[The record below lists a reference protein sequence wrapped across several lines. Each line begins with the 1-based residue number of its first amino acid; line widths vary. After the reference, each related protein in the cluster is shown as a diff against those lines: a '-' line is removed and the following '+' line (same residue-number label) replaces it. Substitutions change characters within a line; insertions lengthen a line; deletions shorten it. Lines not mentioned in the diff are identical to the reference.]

1 MKLIINGD
9 EFGLTR
15 GVSEGIIKC
24 MKNGILTDTSAMTN
38 MPFFE
43 EAINI
48 AKSEGINEM
57 GIHLNMTCGKP
68 VLPQNEVSSIC
79 DENGNFYRKPELIPS
94 NIKLSEL
101 EKELRA
107 QIEKFKKTNMKI
119 NHIDSHH
126 HFYSFNDDVFKLVI
140 NLAKELNVP
149 MRCPINEK
157 RHVVEEN
164 NVLCP
169 DFFDSTFY
177 EGNISVDYLINRL
190 ENLKGMYNVIE
201 LMAHPSNACEEL
213 KKISSYNVMREAELE
228 VLTSEEIKEYTKNN
242 NIQLISYSNL

>member
-9 EFGLTR
+9 DFGLTR

-48 AKSEGINEM
+48 AKSKGINEM

-68 VLPQNEVSSIC
+68 VLPQSEVSSIC

-119 NHIDSHH
+119 NK
-126 HFYSFNDDVFKLVI
+126 Y
-140 NLAKELNVP
+140 
-149 MRCPINEK
+149 
-157 RHVVEEN
+157 
-164 NVLCP
+164 
-169 DFFDSTFY
+169 
-177 EGNISVDYLINRL
+177 
-190 ENLKGMYNVIE
+190 
-201 LMAHPSNACEEL
+201 
-213 KKISSYNVMREAELE
+213 
-228 VLTSEEIKEYTKNN
+228 
-242 NIQLISYSNL
+242 